1 VKINPVSS
9 GNSNKK
15 PAIKNSGTPGRG
27 NNRSGVTSYGKN
39 SQFARGKREAVAY
52 LKANPNAT
60 TAMVSRALGP
70 QSNNR
75 RGPKAPMGLNV
86 GAVNNTQTT
95 AYMRGMIDAVQK
107 VKSGA
112 APKRSAAQTTARA
125 ITANR
130 KAGVTAASTAAVK
143 AKKQKTAARTAARM
157 EGQAYGAAFAAI
169 PKKKGK

>member
-1 VKINPVSS
+1 MKINPTSS

-27 NNRSGVTSYGKN
+27 NNRSGITSYGKN

-52 LKANPNAT
+52 LKANP
-60 TAMVSRALGP
+60 TASPAAVMRALG
-70 QSNNR
+70 SLGNNR
-75 RGPKAPMGLNV
+75 RGKNAPMGLNV
-86 GAVNNTQTT
+86 GPVNNTQTT
-95 AYMRGMIDAVQK
+95 SYHRGMVDAINK
-107 VKSGA
+107 IASGA
-112 APKRSAAQTTARA
+112 APKRSAEQTTARA

-143 AKKQKTAARTAARM
+143 AKKKKVAARM